1 MWWRFA
7 STPSRGLGF
16 ETKLWASRLR
26 ALRVNPLLAIALF
39 WTALAARPVL
49 ADPPAAPEAP
59 AVAPVAVGPCADPA
73 VTGRLAALV
82 HARRFADAH
91 HAATDLR
98 VQCGDQDAWRLLDD
112 IALLRLED
120 RPYALADLVSLH
132 VPASDVVLAWAY
144 VTNRDTQAAQAVIQ
158 RLPAPRQAALEA
170 LGVLSDEDDFA
181 AAATRL
187 PGDLAPRAADLG
199 RRYHAARVKS
209 PGLAGVLS
217 AVLPGSGQL
226 YDGSLQAAAVT
237 FVLNSLF
244 IGATVEL
251 ARDKQYVTAAAAGTA
266 ASVFYVGGIINAAD
280 LARRR
285 NRLAQQ
291 PVADELEELLV
302 PEVGGTLSP

>member
-1 MWWRFA
+1 M
-7 STPSRGLGF
+7 
-16 ETKLWASRLR
+16 RLT
-26 ALRVNPLLAIALF
+26 IALLLVAA
-39 WTALAARPVL
+39 TAS
-49 ADPPAAPEAP
+49 ADP
-59 AVAPVAVGPCADPA
+59 CTDPQ
-73 VTGRLAALV
+73 VTPRLSALV

-98 VQCGDQDAWRLLDD
+98 VQCGEQDSWRLLDD

-120 RPYALADLVSLH
+120 RPYALADLVTLH
-132 VPASDVVLAWAY
+132 VPAADVVLAWAY
-144 VTNRDTQAAQAVIQ
+144 VTNGDDQAAHAVVQ
-158 RLPAPRQAALEA
+158 RLPPPRQAALLA
-170 LGVLSDEDDFA
+170 LAALSDEDDFA

-187 PGDLAPRAADLG
+187 PGDLAPRAAALG

-209 PGLAGVLS
+209 PAFAGVLS

-226 YDGSLQAAAVT
+226 YSGSLQAAAVT

-266 ASVFYVGGIINAAD
+266 ASFFYVGGIINAAD

-302 PEVGGTLSP
+302 PEVGGTLSPETQ

>member
-1 MWWRFA
+1 M
-7 STPSRGLGF
+7 
-16 ETKLWASRLR
+16 RLT
-26 ALRVNPLLAIALF
+26 IALLLVAA
-39 WTALAARPVL
+39 TAS
-49 ADPPAAPEAP
+49 ADP
-59 AVAPVAVGPCADPA
+59 CTDPQ
-73 VTGRLAALV
+73 VTPRLSALI

-98 VQCGDQDAWRLLDD
+98 VQCGEQDSWRLLDD

-120 RPYALADLVSLH
+120 RPYALADLTSLH
-132 VPASDVVLAWAY
+132 TPASDVVLAWAY
-144 VTNRDTQAAQAVIQ
+144 VTNRDDQAAHAVMQ
-158 RLPAPRQAALEA
+158 RLPPPRQAALLA
-170 LGVLSDEDDFA
+170 LAALSDEDDFA

-187 PGDLAPRAADLG
+187 PGDLAPRAATLG

-209 PGLAGVLS
+209 PALAGVLS

-226 YDGSLQAAAVT
+226 YSGSLQAAAVT

-266 ASVFYVGGIINAAD
+266 ASFFYVGGIINAAD

-285 NRLAQQ
+285 NRLAQE

-302 PEVGGTLSP
+302 PEVGGTLTP